1 MKFLKDLLISAT
13 NGLFGRLLL
22 VLIGAGGALTVSKVV
37 TSDNPAAI
45 GAVLA
50 TFNFAVVCTLIGFF
64 RNLNIFKEWTQEQR
78 QDEIRKLELE
88 KEILELE
95 IQRGNQQPTSN
106 NENENESA

>member
-22 VLIGAGGALTVSKVV
+22 VLIGVGGGITATKVV
-37 TSDNPAAI
+37 TSNNPAVTGTIMGILPVVI
-45 GAVLA
+45 GFSMAA
-50 TFNFAVVCTLIGFF
+50 FF
-64 RNLNIFKEWTQEQR
+64 RNLDVFKEWAREQR

-95 IQRGNQQPTSN
+95 LHRENQQSPSDN
-106 NENENESA
+106 QE